1 MASLTNDDLFNIPGG
16 EVERS
21 KERDNRTQL
30 EKDIESNAVVIP
42 IFPWIE
48 NGQPK
53 GNMVPLVYG
62 NTLQQT
68 KGGALR
74 VCDQDCPYGSVFWR
88 LSNTQ
93 EHKKFV
99 PPGWTNYGGLSDF
112 VICSLCKADEIQQEI
127 IEPDERANLEGG
139 REESIVGESGGTGG
153 TGNTNKPVQI
163 LSPGNKIVIS
173 ATGKSNI
180 GKRKREKTLVERA
193 EELFKGKLGKSESEK
208 YNNLIKAIEQEKS
221 RLVREAAE
229 KRRILS
235 STTGGKKRRKSR
247 RRKRTR
253 KRRKSRRRKRR

>member
-1 MASLTNDDLFNIPGG
+1 MASLLTRDHLFNIPRG
-16 EVERS
+16 VVARS
-21 KERDNRTQL
+21 EERDNRTQL
-30 EKDIESNAVVIP
+30 QKDIESNSAVIP

-62 NTLQQT
+62 NMLQQSM
-68 KGGALR
+68 GGALR

-88 LSNTQ
+88 QSNTPQ
-93 EHKKFV
+93 HRNLIPE
-99 PPGWTNYGGLSDF
+99 GWTNYGGLANF
-112 VICSLCKADEIQQEI
+112 TICSLCKADEIQQEI
-127 IEPDERANLEGG
+127 IEPDERADLEDG

-163 LSPGNKIVIS
+163 LPPGNKIVIS

-193 EELFKGKLGKSESEK
+193 EELFKDELGTEK
-208 YNNLIKAIEQEKS
+208 YNNLIHAIEQEKS
-221 RLVREAAE
+221 NLMREAAE
-229 KRRILS
+229 KRRILKA
-235 STTGGKKRRKSR
+235 TGGKKRRKSR